1 MAFGLLLYLCGT
13 ILWIYV
19 LSKEKLVVVYAFTA
33 LTFVLVYL
41 GAVLTLGESLTI
53 RASGGML
60 LVLAGLYLLAAD
72 EGRLMRELDSG
83 VAAAGVSEDPAVT
96 FVVPCHNEELVIQGT
111 ALGAARR

>member
-1 MAFGLLLYLCGT
+1 VTLSSLLMLLAASLAAACGQLLLKVGAQGRIHALEFANPPVTFGLLLYLCGT

-53 RASGGML
+53 RAGGGVA
-60 LVLAGLYLLAAD
+60 LVLAGLYLLA
-72 EGRLMRELDSG
+72 S
-83 VAAAGVSEDPAVT
+83 
-96 FVVPCHNEELVIQGT
+96 
-111 ALGAARR
+111 